1 MSRKA
6 KPKTANSI
14 EPVNVEINYDKLAQ
28 AIVKAQLESEEQ
40 KSKGKKTR
48 RSVFRF
54 LNAFAFVLMAVLF
67 IAGIVLLWTTL
78 IGATVELWV
87 RIFATAALVLMVII
101 TLLCFNESLDDD
113 YQDSIALFT
122 ALVSLVA
129 LIVAVIALIK
139 A

>member
-1 MSRKA
+1 MSK
-6 KPKTANSI
+6 KPTTKNVI
-14 EPVNVEINYDKLAQ
+14 ENLNLDIDYDKLAE
-28 AIVKAQLESEEQ
+28 AIVRAQTASEEQ

-87 RIFATAALVLMVII
+87 RIFATAALLLMAII
-101 TLLCFNESLDDD
+101 AFLCFNESLDDN
-113 YQDSIALFT
+113 YQDSIVLFT
-122 ALVSLVA
+122 TLVSLVA

>member
-1 MSRKA
+1 MSK
-6 KPKTANSI
+6 KPTTKTVI
-14 EPVNVEINYDKLAQ
+14 ENLNLEIVYDKLAQ

-54 LNAFAFVLMAVLF
+54 LNALAFVLMAGLF
-67 IAGIVLLWTTL
+67 VTGIVLLWTVFK
-78 IGATVELWV
+78 GVAMESWV
-87 RIFATAALVLMVII
+87 RIFISAGLALMSIVSV
-101 TLLCFNESLDDD
+101 LCFNESLDDD
-113 YQDSIALFT
+113 YQDSVALFT
-122 ALVSLVA
+122 ALVALVA